1 MGVPQATDIIEN
13 LVSDELPN
21 SAAASILRVVLD
33 RPLRTA
39 LDYLPPAGRMATE
52 VPAGARVRVPVG
64 RSQAIGLVIE
74 HAARSE
80 MDPARLRA
88 VLDVLDVIP
97 VIDSELLA
105 LLRWTAEYYHH
116 PPGEVL
122 FGALPTALRKGAHSQ
137 ALEQQLVL
145 SDAGHAAAHDD
156 AAALRRAPRQR
167 ELWRS
172 LLAAGGTASATT
184 LDATLPGWRPAA
196 QALGERGWLSVRQR
210 AVQPAIAAE
219 TSVTHATLPAL
230 TAAQS
235 AVIAAI
241 DAGAQRFAPILLQG
255 VTGSG
260 KTEVYLQA
268 VAATLARGR
277 SVLVLVPE
285 IGLTPQLVERF
296 RGRFGVPI
304 ALLHSALGDG
314 ERLAA
319 WRSAWSG
326 EARIVIGTRSAVF
339 APLHELGLIVVDE
352 EHDSS
357 YKQQEGGCHYSA
369 RDLAVRRAQQRAI
382 PVVLGSATPA
392 LESLHNVQQQRYQ
405 RFLLPRRDDQPAAPR
420 LALIDLRTQSV
431 HAGLSGAATQ
441 AMARHLQAGGQVLV
455 FINRRGYAPTLL
467 CTSCGWIAP
476 CQHCDARMTVHQQA
490 GRLRCHHCGADEP
503 LPERCPRCGFAV
515 KSVGQG
521 TERVESALAEVFPAH
536 RLVRL
541 DRDTA
546 RSAKQI
552 EAVTGAVLSGEAR
565 ILIGTQMITKGH
577 HFPDVTLVVVLNADQ
592 GLFSTDFRAA
602 ERLAQTI
609 VQVAGRA
616 GRAERPGEVLIQSEY
631 PEHPL
636 LQQLLDK
643 GYEGFAESALAERA
657 AAHWPP
663 FGRLA
668 LLRASAR
675 EAAPAAAFL
684 SAARRVSGLPAN
696 APEEPVRILGPAPAA
711 MARRAGRHHA
721 QLLVESAGRAA
732 LQSLLRRWLPR
743 VEELPEAR
751 RVRWSL
757 DVDPLETQ

>member
-1 MGVPQATDIIEN
+1 M
-13 LVSDELPN
+13 
-21 SAAASILRVVLD
+21 
-33 RPLRTA
+33 
-39 LDYLPPAGRMATE
+39 
-52 VPAGARVRVPVG
+52 
-64 RSQAIGLVIE
+64 
-74 HAARSE
+74 
-80 MDPARLRA
+80 
-88 VLDVLDVIP
+88 
-97 VIDSELLA
+97 
-105 LLRWTAEYYHH
+105 
-116 PPGEVL
+116 
-122 FGALPTALRKGAHSQ
+122 
-137 ALEQQLVL
+137 
-145 SDAGHAAAHDD
+145 
-156 AAALRRAPRQR
+156 
-167 ELWRS
+167 
-172 LLAAGGTASATT
+172 
-184 LDATLPGWRPAA
+184 
-196 QALGERGWLSVRQR
+196 
-210 AVQPAIAAE
+210 
-219 TSVTHATLPAL
+219 
-230 TAAQS
+230 
-235 AVIAAI
+235 
-241 DAGAQRFAPILLQG
+241 
-255 VTGSG
+255 
-260 KTEVYLQA
+260 
-268 VAATLARGR
+268 
-277 SVLVLVPE
+277 
-285 IGLTPQLVERF
+285 
-296 RGRFGVPI
+296 
-304 ALLHSALGDG
+304 
-314 ERLAA
+314 
-319 WRSAWSG
+319 
-326 EARIVIGTRSAVF
+326 
-339 APLHELGLIVVDE
+339 
-352 EHDSS
+352 
-357 YKQQEGGCHYSA
+357 
-369 RDLAVRRAQQRAI
+369 RRAQQRAI

-552 EAVTGAVLSGEAR
+552 EAVTGAVLRGEAR

-657 AAHWPP
+657 AARWPP

-675 EAAPAAAFL
+675 EAAPAVAFL
-684 SAARRVSGLPAN
+684 RAARRVSGLEAN
-696 APEEPVRILGPAPAA
+696 APQEPVRILGPAPAA
-711 MARRAGRHHA
+711 MARRAGRHHV
-721 QLLVESAGRAA
+721 QLLVESAERAA